1 LIHVKAT
8 VMGEADMP
16 PLTKIFQ
23 DDSKSENVFLSS
35 INLIKTRLAKNLR
48 INLNETLLVYCAYIV
63 NELCRGKSIVSITNN
78 AKKILSTDN
87 VMIGVPESI
96 RKLSFNVLLDNK
108 PKVTITLDEP
118 IPTSDYILLPNNTKQ
133 A

>member
-1 LIHVKAT
+1 MIHVKAI
-8 VMGEADMP
+8 VMGDAYIQ

-23 DDSKSENVFLSS
+23 DDSKSENVFLFSVN
-35 INLIKTRLAKNLR
+35 IIKARLAKNLR
-48 INLNETLLVYCAYIV
+48 INLNEALLVYCAYII
-63 NELCRGKSIVSITNN
+63 NELRCGKSIVSITNN

-87 VMIGVPESI
+87 VMIGIPESI
-96 RKLSFNVLLDNK
+96 RKLSFEVTLDNK

>member
-8 VMGEADMP
+8 ITGEPDIL

-23 DDSKSENVFLSS
+23 DDSCSEKVFLSS
-35 INLIKTRLAKNLR
+35 VQLIKERLARNLR
-48 INLNETLLVYCAYIV
+48 ININETLLVYCNYVVSELRHEKPIDTIK
-63 NELCRGKSIVSITNN
+63 NE
-78 AKKILSTDN
+78 AKEILSASN

-96 RKLSFNVLLDNK
+96 RKLSFDVLLDNK

-118 IPTSDYILLPNNTKQ
+118 IPTSDYILLPNNTK
-133 A
+133 